1 METIL
6 KEKSSISLK
15 GESKKITVLFCDI
28 RGFTK
33 LAEKETPEGIVAI
46 LNEYFQYMLE
56 EIFSHKGTLDKF
68 IGDRI
73 MVEFGPPSDDVDQE
87 KNAGDCALAMH
98 ARLEKLNNKWKK
110 EGNPCVSIGIGI
122 HTGMAIVGNIGTE
135 KRMEYTAIG
144 DTVIVAAR
152 MEKKTKDFEVPILI
166 SETTKLG
173 LNNQDRWKD
182 LGLVS
187 LEGRKQ
193 EIRVFTLKLLKR
205 EKNL

>member
-1 METIL
+1 
-6 KEKSSISLK
+6 
-15 GESKKITVLFCDI
+15 
-28 RGFTK
+28 
-33 LAEKETPEGIVAI
+33 
-46 LNEYFQYMLE
+46 
-56 EIFSHKGTLDKF
+56 
-68 IGDRI
+68 
-73 MVEFGPPSDDVDQE
+73 
-87 KNAGDCALAMH
+87 
-98 ARLEKLNNKWKK
+98 
-110 EGNPCVSIGIGI
+110 
-122 HTGMAIVGNIGTE
+122 
-135 KRMEYTAIG
+135 MEYTAIG